1 MNNATAIAVAFSFAG
16 SQRRDPM
23 VRTYLIGQSGKSYKG
38 EIAFRLAKQAWK
50 CTRQALDF
58 GYNNLQFTTF

>member
-1 MNNATAIAVAFSFAG
+1 MNNATAFAVAFSFVG
-16 SQRRDPM
+16 SQRWVTHGSDFP
-23 VRTYLIGQSGKSYKG
+23 IGQSGKSYKG
-38 EIAFRLAKQAWK
+38 EITFRLAEHAWK

>member
-38 EIAFRLAKQAWK
+38 EIAFRLAKQA
-50 CTRQALDF
+50 
-58 GYNNLQFTTF
+58 